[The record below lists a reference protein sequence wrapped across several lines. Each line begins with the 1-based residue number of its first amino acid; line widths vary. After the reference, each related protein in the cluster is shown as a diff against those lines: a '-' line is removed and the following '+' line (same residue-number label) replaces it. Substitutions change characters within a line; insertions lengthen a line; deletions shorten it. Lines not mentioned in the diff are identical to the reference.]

1 MIRWVVE
8 SSMKLRFLVIVLAL
22 LLLIFGFAQLRQM
35 PVAVYPEIDPPH
47 VEIQTEALG
56 LSAEEIEAMLTVP
69 MEADLLNGVAWLDQ
83 IYSRS
88 VAGLSSILLVFEP
101 GTDPIRARQ
110 MVQERLT
117 EAYALPNVS
126 KPPLMLQPVS
136 SANRVL
142 MVGLSS
148 DELSPIEM
156 GVLARWIIQPRLL
169 GVTGVANVAVWGQRE
184 RQLQV
189 LVDPEELHQEG
200 VTLSQVVETAGEA
213 LWYSPL
219 SYLEAS
225 APGTAGWIDTP
236 NQRLSVRHLQPISTA
251 DDLAKVAVVDNKN
264 LTLGDVTT
272 VVEDH
277 QPLIGDAA
285 LNDGPGFL
293 LVVEKF
299 PGANTLDVT
308 QGVEEALA
316 DLQPGLQGMEID
328 TGVFRP
334 ANYIESAVGNLGLLA
349 LIGGVLVILVLLAF
363 YFQWR
368 TALISLLAIPLSLVA
383 AGTILYVTEAT
394 FNIMVLA
401 GMAAVLAIIIDDA
414 VVDPENITERLRQKR
429 QEDADVSVSRV
440 ILAAVLEM
448 RSPLGYALVIILLL
462 LLPLFFLP
470 GLTGSLIQ
478 PLVVSYTLAMIAS
491 LLVALIITPAL
502 SLSLL
507 SNASLRRES
516 PITKGLRG
524 IYNGLLTR
532 TVGSSTIAIIV
543 AAVFIVI
550 GMASLLILD
559 VSLLPTLK
567 QRDLLIQFEAAPGTS
582 RPEMNRIVAQ
592 ASGELQAIPGVQ
604 NIGSHV
610 GRAITGDSVVNINS
624 ADLWINID
632 PEADYAAT
640 VATIQEVVDGY
651 PGLERQLQTYQP
663 ELLGQALTG
672 PDNDVV
678 VRVYGHDLEVLR
690 DMAGDVELAMAGVA
704 GVVGAKA
711 NIHSEEPQVEIE
723 VDLAAAEQRGI
734 KPGDIRRQATT
745 LLSGIHVGN
754 LYEEQKVFDVLVWGQ
769 PELRSSMTNIDQL
782 LIDTPD
788 GSQVPLGELAEVRIA
803 PAATVIERDAVSR
816 FVDIGADVSGRSIE
830 AVKADI
836 ESSVQQLPIPFEYHM
851 EVLSDAQGLQ
861 ANQQRLIAIAIAALI
876 GVFLVIQAG
885 IGGWRLALALFLT
898 LPMALVGGLL
908 AAVIAGGV
916 LSIGSLFG
924 LLTVLAIAV
933 RNGLVMVNHVQRL
946 AQEEGDSVEPEVV
959 VRGAADRVAPI
970 FMTALATIVALLP
983 MLIGGGIAGN
993 EMLGPLAAVMVGGLI
1008 TSTLLNLFIVPALYL
1023 RWPSTLPTVDTSL
1036 TEATPT
1042 AEAV

>member
-1 MIRWVVE
+1 
-8 SSMKLRFLVIVLAL
+8 
-22 LLLIFGFAQLRQM
+22 
-35 PVAVYPEIDPPH
+35 
-47 VEIQTEALG
+47 
-56 LSAEEIEAMLTVP
+56 
-69 MEADLLNGVAWLDQ
+69 
-83 IYSRS
+83 
-88 VAGLSSILLVFEP
+88 
-101 GTDPIRARQ
+101 
-110 MVQERLT
+110 
-117 EAYALPNVS
+117 
-126 KPPLMLQPVS
+126 
-136 SANRVL
+136 
-142 MVGLSS
+142 
-148 DELSPIEM
+148 
-156 GVLARWIIQPRLL
+156 
-169 GVTGVANVAVWGQRE
+169 
-184 RQLQV
+184 
-189 LVDPEELHQEG
+189 
-200 VTLSQVVETAGEA
+200 
-213 LWYSPL
+213 
-219 SYLEAS
+219 
-225 APGTAGWIDTP
+225 
-236 NQRLSVRHLQPISTA
+236 
-251 DDLAKVAVVDNKN
+251 
-264 LTLGDVTT
+264 
-272 VVEDH
+272 
-277 QPLIGDAA
+277 
-285 LNDGPGFL
+285 
-293 LVVEKF
+293 
-299 PGANTLDVT
+299 
-308 QGVEEALA
+308 
-316 DLQPGLQGMEID
+316 
-328 TGVFRP
+328 
-334 ANYIESAVGNLGLLA
+334 
-349 LIGGVLVILVLLAF
+349 
-363 YFQWR
+363 
-368 TALISLLAIPLSLVA
+368 
-383 AGTILYVTEAT
+383 
-394 FNIMVLA
+394 
-401 GMAAVLAIIIDDA
+401 
-414 VVDPENITERLRQKR
+414 
-429 QEDADVSVSRV
+429 
-440 ILAAVLEM
+440 
-448 RSPLGYALVIILLL
+448 
-462 LLPLFFLP
+462 
-470 GLTGSLIQ
+470 
-478 PLVVSYTLAMIAS
+478 
-491 LLVALIITPAL
+491 
-502 SLSLL
+502 
-507 SNASLRRES
+507 
-516 PITKGLRG
+516 
-524 IYNGLLTR
+524 
-532 TVGSSTIAIIV
+532 
-543 AAVFIVI
+543 
-550 GMASLLILD
+550 
-559 VSLLPTLK
+559 
-567 QRDLLIQFEAAPGTS
+567 
-582 RPEMNRIVAQ
+582 
-592 ASGELQAIPGVQ
+592 
-604 NIGSHV
+604 
-610 GRAITGDSVVNINS
+610 VVNINS